1 MRIQTTLFILSAL
14 AFGTCKRDISL
25 LSVSAKAGDISVPV
39 RFARGFRIESYDSS
53 CSITVNNPWQ
63 SAENVKYVYHLGNYS
78 VVPEDKKN
86 DVFIKVPVK
95 RIICLSTTHIGF
107 VEFTNELGSVT
118 GISGSRYV
126 SNPWLVNEIE
136 KGKIQDVGY
145 GENLN
150 YELIVKLQPD
160 LVIAYGVSGM
170 ETGFAEKLKE
180 LGIKVIF
187 IAEYLE
193 ENPLAKME
201 WVKVFGALFRK
212 EKKVTQLFDSVADHY
227 SELVKSVSG
236 IKKKP
241 GVLLGIPWKGTWY
254 ISGGESYVAKLIAD
268 AGGNYIWKSLPFADS
283 RPMGLE
289 AIFSKAVS
297 ADFWLNTGTANSL
310 ADIMATDQRFQSI
323 KAVRNRKVY
332 NYNRLVNAKGGNAY
346 FESGVVEPDIILE
359 DLISILHPEVLP
371 SHKLKYYKKLN

>member
-1 MRIQTTLFILSAL
+1 
-14 AFGTCKRDISL
+14 
-25 LSVSAKAGDISVPV
+25 
-39 RFARGFRIESYDSS
+39 
-53 CSITVNNPWQ
+53 
-63 SAENVKYVYHLGNYS
+63 
-78 VVPEDKKN
+78 
-86 DVFIKVPVK
+86 
-95 RIICLSTTHIGF
+95 
-107 VEFTNELGSVT
+107 
-118 GISGSRYV
+118 
-126 SNPWLVNEIE
+126 
-136 KGKIQDVGY
+136 
-145 GENLN
+145 
-150 YELIVKLQPD
+150 
-160 LVIAYGVSGM
+160 
-170 ETGFAEKLKE
+170 
-180 LGIKVIF
+180 
-187 IAEYLE
+187 
-193 ENPLAKME
+193 ME